1 MLKKTLKWLVAIV
14 LLVVG
19 LVGLVDAL
27 QSLSGST
34 PASRQ
39 AEHADKPAWNTSDV
53 NIQTNGNLPI
63 AASVIK
69 SMSPSNGIQHND
81 PTSVIK
87 TPWKY
92 FGQLLCYSGTVEVA
106 EDYPAGSNISN
117 TLRSKEA
124 GEVVLAHYDGTIL
137 DFFVV
142 GGTGQIKA
150 GQMASLCGLPIGRL
164 EVPNRL
170 GGTFTH
176 LVFVGF
182 TL

>member
-1 MLKKTLKWLVAIV
+1 MLKKTLKWALAIV
-14 LLVVG
+14 LFVVG
-19 LVGLVDAL
+19 LVVLVDAL
-27 QSLSGST
+27 HGLSGSS
-34 PASRQ
+34 PAAQSSG
-39 AEHADKPAWNTSDV
+39 KPAWNTSDV

-63 AASVIK
+63 AASAIK
-69 SMSPSNGIQHND
+69 SMSLANGIQHND
-81 PTSVIK
+81 PASVIK

-92 FGQLLCYSGTVEVA
+92 FGQMLCYSGTVEVA

-117 TLRSKEA
+117 ALQSKEA

-142 GGTGQIKA
+142 GGTGHIKV

-170 GGTFTH
+170 GGMFTH
-176 LVFVGF
+176 LVFVGVSK
-182 TL
+182 